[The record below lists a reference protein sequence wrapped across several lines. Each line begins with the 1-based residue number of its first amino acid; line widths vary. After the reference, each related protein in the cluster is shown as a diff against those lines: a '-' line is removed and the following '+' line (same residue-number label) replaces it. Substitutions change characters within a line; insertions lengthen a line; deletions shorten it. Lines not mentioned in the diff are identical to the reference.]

1 VTEERIRAR
10 LAELQAQRE
19 QYLQQA
25 NLQIAALDGAIQAL
39 QGLLEPEPE
48 PDPEPVPEAASECA

>member
-1 VTEERIRAR
+1 MTEERIRAR
-10 LAELQAQRE
+10 LAELKAQRE

-39 QGLLEPEPE
+39 QGLLEP
-48 PDPEPVPEAASECA
+48 DPEPVPEVAGECG